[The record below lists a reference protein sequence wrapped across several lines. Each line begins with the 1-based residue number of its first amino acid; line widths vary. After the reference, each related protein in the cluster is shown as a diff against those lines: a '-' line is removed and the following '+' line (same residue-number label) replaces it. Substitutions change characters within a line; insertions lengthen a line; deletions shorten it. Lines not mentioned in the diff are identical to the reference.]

1 MSTPKKPRS
10 DSPLRSLPEDAQAEV
25 ISWLKGK
32 PQSEVRKLVESAHG
46 FIPSDAALSGFW
58 SWWHVRAQL
67 ARNDATAQALVAD
80 LAESNPAL
88 SAESLQEAGQA
99 FFSALAVEQ
108 QDAHAWAAAQKIG
121 LARQQLA
128 LDRDKFRRETC
139 SLFLKWAEDR
149 RALEIASGSAPNSA
163 KIEALGQLMFG
174 EDWKHS
180 A

>member
-1 MSTPKKPRS
+1 MSTAKKPRS
-10 DSPLRSLPEDAQAEV
+10 DSPLRTLPDDAQTQV
-25 ISWLKGK
+25 IAWLKEK
-32 PQSEVRKLVESAHG
+32 PQSEVRRLVQTAHG
-46 FIPSDAALSGFW
+46 FAPSDAALSGFW
-58 SWWHVRAQL
+58 SWWHVRRQL
-67 ARNDATAQALVAD
+67 SRNEATAEALVAQ
-80 LAESNPAL
+80 LAESNPGI
-88 SAESLQEAGQA
+88 SPDTLQDAGQA

-121 LARQQLA
+121 IARQQLA

-149 RALEIASGSAPNSA
+149 QAQQIAQGSGTNAE

-174 EDWKHS
+174 TDWKT